1 MKEKKNVYT
10 ASLGLIGAAIGLGN
24 LWRFP
29 YMVGKN
35 GGGAFLFI
43 YIAFVI
49 LIGVP
54 LMTGEFIMGKNSHC
68 STVGAFKKFTP
79 GTPWYLAGSLGVFTS
94 SLILSFY
101 GVVGGWSLKY
111 FHLSATNVFVGK
123 NTQEL
128 SNLFAGFISSSLDP
142 IFWQCLFMLI
152 TALALISKIE
162 GSIGK
167 ITKIMMPMLYL
178 IIIVIF
184 MKALTLPGVGKGM
197 SFFLKPDFSKITSGG
212 VLSAMGQ
219 AFFSLSIGM
228 GILCSYGAVMKPK
241 NNILNS
247 VFYVIATDT
256 AVAFLIGVVVFP
268 VAFTYGIEPGSG
280 PGLVFVT
287 ISSLLTQIPEG
298 YGLGV
303 MFFLILFLA
312 ALTTSISLLESV
324 VTCLNNQCKI
334 PRNMGVLI
342 ATLLITAL
350 GGVVSLS
357 MGNFESVN
365 IFYILDYITIDILL
379 PVMGIL
385 ISLFLGY
392 TLEYQILEK
401 EMEDNGQPFKYMGIY
416 RNMLKYVC
424 PVIIGGVLL
433 AALILN

>member
-1 MKEKKNVYT
+1 MKDKKDVYT

-29 YMVGKN
+29 YIVGKN

-49 LIGVP
+49 LLGIP
-54 LMTGEFIMGKNSHC
+54 LMTSEFIIGRRTQS

-79 GTPWYLAGSLGVFTS
+79 GTQWYLAGSLGVFIS
-94 SLILSFY
+94 SIILSFY

-111 FHLSATNVFVGK
+111 FHLSATNVFIDK
-123 NTQEL
+123 NPNEL
-128 SNLFAGFISSSLDP
+128 GNLFTDFISSPVDP

-152 TALALISKIE
+152 TALVLISKIE

-178 IIIVIF
+178 IIMVIC

-197 SFFLKPDFSKITSGG
+197 GFLLRPDFSQITPEG
-212 VLSAMGQ
+212 VLAALGQ

-228 GILCSYGAVMKPK
+228 GILCTYGAVMKPK
-241 NNILNS
+241 RNLLNS
-247 VFYVIATDT
+247 VLYVVATDT
-256 AVAFLIGVVVFP
+256 AVAFLICVVVFP
-268 VAFTYGIEPGSG
+268 VSFTYGIEPGSG

-287 ISSLLTQIPEG
+287 LSSLFSQIPEG

-324 VTCLNNQCKI
+324 VTCLNTQCKI

-342 ATLLITAL
+342 ATVIITAL
-350 GGVVSLS
+350 GCVVSLS
-357 MGNFESVN
+357 MGMWPGIN
-365 IFYILDYITIDILL
+365 IFYLLEYITIDVLL
-379 PVMGIL
+379 PVMGML
-385 ISLFLGY
+385 ISLYLGY
-392 TLEYQILEK
+392 AIEAKVLAD
-401 EMEDNGQPFKYMGIY
+401 EMADEGEPFKYINLFI
-416 RNMLKYVC
+416 NMLKYVC
-424 PVIIGGVLL
+424 PAIIGVVLL
-433 AALILN
+433 AGLILN